1 MNRFLLLLL
10 HDLKLALHQSSD
22 GLTVLTFFLLA
33 VSLFP
38 LGVGP
43 EPALLARI
51 APGVLWVGALLAAL
65 LSLDRLYQSDADDG
79 TLDLLLTSDAPLPL
93 LALARSLAHW
103 LTTGLPLTV
112 LAALLAG
119 MLGMAGEAIP
129 PLMLG
134 LLLGTPTLSLLG
146 GLGAAL
152 IVGARRAGPLVPLLI
167 LPLCVPVLIFGVAA
181 GDLAAGSDPGFPLT
195 VLAALLLAA
204 AALAPWGI
212 AAALRAAGE

>member
-1 MNRFLLLLL
+1 MNRFFLLLT
-10 HDLKLALHQSSD
+10 HDLKLALRQSSD

-43 EPALLARI
+43 EQTLLARI

-65 LSLDRLYQSDADDG
+65 LSLDRLYQSDYDDG
-79 TLDLLLTSDAPLPL
+79 TLDLMLTSDAPLPV
-93 LALARSLAHW
+93 LALARTLAHW
-103 LTTGLPLTV
+103 LTTGLPLTL

-119 MLGMAGEAIP
+119 MLGMSIDAIP
-129 PLMLG
+129 PLLIG

-167 LPLCVPVLIFGVAA
+167 LPLCVPVLIFGVAT
-181 GDLAAGSDPGFPLT
+181 GDMAAGADPSFPIT
-195 VLAALLLAA
+195 VLTALLLGTV
-204 AALAPWGI
+204 ALVPWGI
-212 AAALRAAGE
+212 GAALRAAGE

>member
-1 MNRFLLLLL
+1 MNRFSLLLA
-10 HDLKLALHQSSD
+10 HDLKLALRQSSD
-22 GLTVLTFFLLA
+22 GLTVLSFFLLA

-51 APGVLWVGALLAAL
+51 GPGVLWVGALLAAL
-65 LSLDRLYQSDADDG
+65 LSLDRLYQSDLDDG
-79 TLDLLLTSDAPLPL
+79 TLDLLLSSDAPLPL

-103 LTTGLPLTV
+103 LTTGLPLTL
-112 LAALLAG
+112 LAALLAM
-119 MLGMAGEAIP
+119 MLGMAGETIP
-129 PLMLG
+129 LLLLA

-152 IVGARRAGPLVPLLI
+152 IVGSRRAGPLVPLLI

-181 GDLAAGSDPGFPLT
+181 GDLASGGDPVFPFT
-195 VLAALLLAA
+195 VLLALLLG
-204 AALAPWGI
+204 ALALVPWGI
-212 AAALRAAGE
+212 SAALRAAGE

>member
-1 MNRFLLLLL
+1 MNRFSLLLA
-10 HDLKLALHQSSD
+10 HDLKLALRQSSD
-22 GLTVLTFFLLA
+22 ALTVLTFFLLA

-65 LSLDRLYQSDADDG
+65 LSLDRLYQSDLDDG
-79 TLDLLLTSDAPLPL
+79 TLDLLLSSDAPLPL

-103 LTTGLPLTV
+103 LVTGLPLTV
-112 LAALLAG
+112 LAALLAL
-119 MLGMAGEAIP
+119 MLGMQISALP
-129 PLMLG
+129 SLLLG
-134 LLLGTPTLSLLG
+134 LALGTPTLSLLG

-181 GDLAAGSDPGFPLT
+181 GDLAQGNDPVFPFT
-195 VLAALLLAA
+195 VLAALLLASV
-204 AALAPWGI
+204 ALIPWGI
-212 AAALRAAGE
+212 SAALRAGVE

>member
-1 MNRFLLLLL
+1 VNRFSLLLA
-10 HDLKLALHQSSD
+10 HDLKLALRQSSD
-22 GLTVLTFFLLA
+22 ALTVLTFFLLA

-65 LSLDRLYQSDADDG
+65 LSLDRLYQSDLDDG
-79 TLDLLLTSDAPLPL
+79 TLDLLLSSDAPLPL

-103 LTTGLPLTV
+103 LVTGLPLTV
-112 LAALLAG
+112 LAALLAL
-119 MLGMAGEAIP
+119 MLGMQISALP
-129 PLMLG
+129 SLLLG
-134 LLLGTPTLSLLG
+134 LALGTPTLSLLG

-152 IVGARRAGPLVPLLI
+152 IVGARRTGPLVPLLI

-181 GDLAAGSDPGFPLT
+181 GDLAQGNDPVFPFT
-195 VLAALLLAA
+195 VLAALLLASV
-204 AALAPWGI
+204 ALIPWGI
-212 AAALRAAGE
+212 SAALRTGVE

>member
-1 MNRFLLLLL
+1 MNRFFLLLG
-10 HDLKLALHQSSD
+10 HDLRLAWRQSSD

-51 APGVLWVGALLAAL
+51 APGILWVGALLAAL
-65 LSLDRLYQSDADDG
+65 LSLDRLYQADQDDG
-79 TLDLLLTSDAPLPL
+79 TLELLLSCDAPLPL

-119 MLGMAGEAIP
+119 MLGMDGNAIP
-129 PLMLG
+129 ALLLG
-134 LLLGTPTLSLLG
+134 LLLGTPSLSLLG

-152 IVGARRAGPLVPLLI
+152 IVGARRAGPLIPLLI

-181 GDLAAGSDPGFPLT
+181 GDLAGGADPVFPLT
-195 VLAALLLAA
+195 MLGALLLGTL
-204 AALAPWGI
+204 ALAPWGI

>member
-1 MNRFLLLLL
+1 MNRFLLLLD
-10 HDLKLALHQSSD
+10 HDLRLAWRQSSD

-51 APGVLWVGALLAAL
+51 APGILWVGALLAAL
-65 LSLDRLYQSDADDG
+65 LSLDRLYQADLDDG
-79 TLDLLLTSDAPLPL
+79 TLELMLSCDAPLSL

-119 MLGMAGEAIP
+119 MLGMDGDAIP
-129 PLMLG
+129 GLLLG
-134 LLLGTPTLSLLG
+134 LLLGTPSLSLLG

-152 IVGARRAGPLVPLLI
+152 IIGARRAGPLIPLLI

-181 GDLAAGSDPGFPLT
+181 GD
-195 VLAALLLAA
+195 
-204 AALAPWGI
+204 
-212 AAALRAAGE
+212 

>member
-10 HDLKLALHQSSD
+10 HDLKLALRQASD

-43 EPALLARI
+43 EQTLLVRI

-65 LSLDRLYQSDADDG
+65 LSLDRLYQGDYDDG
-79 TLDLLLTSDAPLPL
+79 TLDLILTSDAPLPV
-93 LALARSLAHW
+93 LALARTLAHW
-103 LTTGLPLTV
+103 LTTGLPLTL

-129 PLMLG
+129 PLLLA

-181 GDLAAGSDPGFPLT
+181 GDLASGADPAFPLT
-195 VLAALLLAA
+195 ALAALLLGAV
-204 AALAPWGI
+204 ALAPWGI

>member
-1 MNRFLLLLL
+1 MNRFRLLLG
-10 HDLKLALHQSSD
+10 HDLKLALRQSSD
-22 GLTVLTFFLLA
+22 GLTVLSFFLLA

-65 LSLDRLYQSDADDG
+65 LSLDRLYQADLDDG
-79 TLDLLLTSDAPLPL
+79 TLDLMLSSDAPLPL

-103 LTTGLPLTV
+103 LATGLPLT
-112 LAALLAG
+112 LLAG
-119 MLGMAGEAIP
+119 LLAAMLNLPGAAIP
-129 PLMLG
+129 PLLLA

-181 GDLAAGSDPGFPLT
+181 GDLAGGNDPAFPLT
-195 VLAALLLAA
+195 VLAALLLGAV
-204 AALAPWGI
+204 ALVPWGI
-212 AAALRAAGE
+212 SAALRAGGE

>member
-1 MNRFLLLLL
+1 MNRFSLLLK
-10 HDLKLALHQSSD
+10 HDLKLALRQSSD
-22 GLTVLTFFLLA
+22 GLTVLTFFLLS

-43 EPALLARI
+43 DPVLLARI

-65 LSLDRLYQSDADDG
+65 LSLDRLYQSDLDDG
-79 TLDLLLTSDAPLPL
+79 TLDLMLSSDAPLPL

-112 LAALLAG
+112 LAGLLAA
-119 MLGMAGEAIP
+119 MLNLPLPAIP
-129 PLMLG
+129 PLLLA

-181 GDLAAGSDPGFPLT
+181 GDLAGGADPAFPLT
-195 VLAALLLAA
+195 VLAALLLGTL
-204 AALAPWGI
+204 ALVPWGI
-212 AAALRAAGE
+212 SAALRASVE

>member
-10 HDLKLALHQSSD
+10 HDLKLALRQASD

-33 VSLFP
+33 ISLFP
-38 LGVGP
+38 LGIGP
-43 EPALLARI
+43 EQTLLVRI

-65 LSLDRLYQSDADDG
+65 LSLDRLYQSDHDDG
-79 TLDLLLTSDAPLPL
+79 TLDLILTSDAPLPV
-93 LALARSLAHW
+93 LALARTLAHW
-103 LTTGLPLTV
+103 LTTGLPLTL

-129 PLMLG
+129 PLLLA

-181 GDLAAGSDPGFPLT
+181 GDLAAGADPAFPLT
-195 VLAALLLAA
+195 VLAALLLGAV
-204 AALAPWGI
+204 ALAPWGI

>member
-1 MNRFLLLLL
+1 MNRFLLLLSY
-10 HDLKLALHQSSD
+10 DLKLALRQSSD
-22 GLTVLTFFLLA
+22 GLTVLVFFLLA

-38 LGVGP
+38 LGIGP
-43 EPALLARI
+43 DQTLLARI

-65 LSLDRLYQSDADDG
+65 LSLDRLYQSDCDDG
-79 TLDLLLTSDAPLPL
+79 TLDLLLTSDAPLPV

-103 LTTGLPLTV
+103 LTTGLPLTL

-119 MLGMAGEAIP
+119 MLGMKGNAIP
-129 PLMLG
+129 PLLLG

-167 LPLCVPVLIFGVAA
+167 LPLCVPVLIFGVATGELSA
-181 GDLAAGSDPGFPLT
+181 GADPAFPIT
-195 VLAALLLAA
+195 VLLALFLGAM
-204 AALAPWGI
+204 ALVPWGI

>member
-1 MNRFLLLLL
+1 MNRFLLVLR
-10 HDLKLALHQSSD
+10 HDLRLALRQASD

-51 APGVLWVGALLAAL
+51 APGILWVGALLAAL
-65 LSLDRLYQSDADDG
+65 LSLDRLYQSDLDDG
-79 TLDLLLTSDAPLPL
+79 TLDLLLTSDAALPL
-93 LALARSLAHW
+93 LALARAAAHW
-103 LTTGLPLTV
+103 LTTGLPLT
-112 LAALLAG
+112 LLAG
-119 MLGMAGEAIP
+119 LLAAMLGMASDAVP
-129 PLMLG
+129 PLLLG

-146 GLGAAL
+146 SLGAAL
-152 IVGARRAGPLVPLLI
+152 IVGSRRAGPLIPLLI

-181 GDLAAGSDPGFPLT
+181 GDLAGGAGVEFPLT
-195 VLAALLLAA
+195 VLAALLLGTL
-204 AALAPWGI
+204 ALAPWGV

>member
-1 MNRFLLLLL
+1 MNRFFLLLS
-10 HDLKLALHQSSD
+10 HDLKLALRQSSD
-22 GLTVLTFFLLA
+22 GLTVLAFFLLC

-43 EPALLARI
+43 EQTLLARI

-65 LSLDRLYQSDADDG
+65 LSLDRLYQSDHDDG
-79 TLDLLLTSDAPLPL
+79 TLDLVLTSDAPLPV

-103 LTTGLPLTV
+103 LSTGLPLTL

-119 MLGMAGEAIP
+119 MLGMKGEAIP
-129 PLMLG
+129 PLLLG
-134 LLLGTPTLSLLG
+134 LMLGTPTLSLLG

-152 IVGARRAGPLVPLLI
+152 MVGARRAGPLVPLLI
-167 LPLCVPVLIFGVAA
+167 LPLCVPVLIFGVAT
-181 GDLAAGSDPGFPLT
+181 GDLSAGADPAFPIL
-195 VLAALLLAA
+195 VLIALFLATI
-204 AALAPWGI
+204 ALVPWGI

>member
-1 MNRFLLLLL
+1 MNRFLLVLA
-10 HDLKLALHQSSD
+10 HDLKLALRQSSD

-43 EPALLARI
+43 EQTLLARI

-65 LSLDRLYQSDADDG
+65 LSLDRLYQSDYDDG
-79 TLDLLLTSDAPLPL
+79 TLDLMLTSDAPLPV

-103 LTTGLPLTV
+103 LTTGLPLTL

-119 MLGMAGEAIP
+119 MLGMKGDAIP
-129 PLMLG
+129 ALLLG

-167 LPLCVPVLIFGVAA
+167 LPLCVPVLIFGVAT
-181 GDLAAGSDPGFPLT
+181 GDLAAGGDPTFPIT
-195 VLAALLLAA
+195 VLMALLLGTI
-204 AALAPWGI
+204 ALVPWGI

>member
-1 MNRFLLLLL
+1 MNRFFLLLS
-10 HDLKLALHQSSD
+10 HDLKLALRQSSD
-22 GLTVLTFFLLA
+22 GLTVLAFFLLC

-43 EPALLARI
+43 EQTLLARI

-65 LSLDRLYQSDADDG
+65 LSLDRLYQSDHDDG
-79 TLDLLLTSDAPLPL
+79 TLDLVLTSDAPLPV

-103 LTTGLPLTV
+103 LSTGLPLTV

-119 MLGMAGEAIP
+119 MLGMKGEAIP
-129 PLMLG
+129 PLLLG
-134 LLLGTPTLSLLG
+134 LMLGTPTLSLLG

-152 IVGARRAGPLVPLLI
+152 MVGTRRAGPLVPLLI
-167 LPLCVPVLIFGVAA
+167 LPLCVPVLIFGVAT
-181 GDLAAGSDPGFPLT
+181 GDLSAGADPAFPIL
-195 VLAALLLAA
+195 VLIALFLATI
-204 AALAPWGI
+204 ALVPWGI

>member
-1 MNRFLLLLL
+1 VNRFSLLLA
-10 HDLKLALHQSSD
+10 HDLKLALRQSSD

-38 LGVGP
+38 LGIGP

-65 LSLDRLYQSDADDG
+65 LSLDRLYQSDLDDG
-79 TLDLLLTSDAPLPL
+79 TLDLLLSSDAPLPL

-103 LTTGLPLTV
+103 LVTGLPLTV
-112 LAALLAG
+112 LAAPLAL
-119 MLGMAGEAIP
+119 MLGMQASALP
-129 PLMLG
+129 SLLLG
-134 LLLGTPTLSLLG
+134 LALGTPTLSLLG

-167 LPLCVPVLIFGVAA
+167 LPLCIPVLIFGVAA
-181 GDLAAGSDPGFPLT
+181 GDLAQGSDPVFPFT
-195 VLAALLLAA
+195 VLAALLLASV
-204 AALAPWGI
+204 ALIPWGI
-212 AAALRAAGE
+212 SAALRAGVE

>member
-10 HDLKLALHQSSD
+10 HDLKLALRQSSD

-43 EPALLARI
+43 EPVLLARI

-103 LTTGLPLTV
+103 LTTGLPLTL

-181 GDLAAGSDPGFPLT
+181 GDLAAGSDPAFPLT

-204 AALAPWGI
+204 VALAPWGI

>member
-1 MNRFLLLLL
+1 MNRFFLLLS
-10 HDLKLALHQSSD
+10 HDLKLALRQSSD
-22 GLTVLTFFLLA
+22 GLTVLAFFLLC

-43 EPALLARI
+43 EQTLLARI

-65 LSLDRLYQSDADDG
+65 LSLDRLYQTDHDDG
-79 TLDLLLTSDAPLPL
+79 TLDLVLTSDAPLPV

-103 LTTGLPLTV
+103 LSTGLPLTV

-119 MLGMAGEAIP
+119 MLGMKGEAIP
-129 PLMLG
+129 PLLLG
-134 LLLGTPTLSLLG
+134 LMLGTPTLSLLG

-152 IVGARRAGPLVPLLI
+152 MVGARRAGPLVPLLI
-167 LPLCVPVLIFGVAA
+167 LPLCVPVLIFGVAT
-181 GDLAAGSDPGFPLT
+181 GDLSAGADPAFPIL
-195 VLAALLLAA
+195 VLIALFLATI
-204 AALAPWGI
+204 ALVPWGI